1 MEEKFPYTY
10 KREKQRFSIRKTK
23 AWGACSVF
31 LGTSILFLSAGTVAR
46 ADTTADAST
55 RAQVVVEQ
63 KTTVNT
69 ESTGSAESSANST
82 SSTVSSPSTDSE
94 AEATTP
100 NQNKSTATNTEK
112 SASETQSSSQNS
124 ASSSSAAK
132 AETTSASS
140 SSAAKAETTSAKT
153 RQTVTKISY
162 NTLLQQLRTSK
173 ALATDKEA
181 PDKEALTHVTKD
193 NFLDYFSLN
202 GSATYDPNTGIVTI
216 TPDENDKVGNFS
228 LKSKIDM
235 NSSFKLTGQVNLGNK
250 TSYRGGADGIGFAFH
265 NGNTTDVG
273 NAGGNL
279 GIGGLQNA
287 IGFKLDTWHND
298 RFIPK
303 ATVPGAQVSST
314 DSNGFGWS
322 QDPDTF
328 NPQFG
333 AFVTTDS
340 KEITAIDGNP
350 YQRWWAT
357 TDMFSVQELSS
368 YDLDGDFH
376 KFVVSY
382 NGGSRLLTINY
393 TEATRNVLT
402 WVKKVDSSY
411 QAMAMIISASTG
423 GATNLQQF
431 RITSFDFKQA
441 ATVNVKY
448 VDTKGNQ
455 IAQDEVTYPNGAN
468 VNGTYTTR
476 QLDIPN
482 YKFVRMD
489 DGTATGAKSLLAT
502 GTLTKAGDNGTVIYV
517 YAPAYTQTSKT
528 IRETIKYIDKDGKE
542 VAPKYTAD
550 PITFVTVT
558 NPVDHTTTT
567 YYSTKAKTATLDD
580 NGVPTEAGWTKADS
594 TDFAEVTSPTI
605 KGYTPDK
612 AEIEAQTVSGDDND
626 VVKTVTYKA
635 NTQKLKVVFID
646 DTTGQTLNTIEK
658 TGLSDTDSGYNTK
671 ADISDYA
678 AKHYDLVSDGTNGK
692 NLMFDHDDNTDQHY
706 EVHFKHGTEP
716 ASESRTK
723 NLTVHYVYAAGLAQS
738 GQASADQKAQS
749 LTFKRT
755 GTKDLVTNNIAW
767 NAWDHSGQIFDEIK
781 SPTIDGYTPDQTSI
795 KDVQVNADGLEL
807 TEKTV
812 VYNADSQKA
821 VVKYIDDTDQKQ
833 LSAEDLTGHSDKDS
847 GYNTKS
853 VIDKY
858 LAGHYVLVSDDT
870 HGQNVIYDHNDNNDQ
885 VYEVHFTHGTQN
897 VSRTNKV
904 METVKYQF
912 ADGRQAQKDHVQTAN
927 FTQHGVQDLVTKT
940 IVWAP
945 SDPQTFVSVDT
956 PHITGYTA
964 NVQNVPAVMVN
975 FGDADITKVVTYAKN
990 APTITT
996 ESKTINETIHYVYK
1010 DGTTAHDDYVAKPV
1024 EFTRQV
1030 STDAVTG
1037 EKTYGS
1043 WSADQSFA
1051 AVTSPA
1057 IKGYTPDK
1065 AEIGAQTVHGDSSDL
1080 EFTVVYAKNA
1090 PTKPVNPSQPTT
1102 PTKPVNP
1109 SQPTPEPAPTPDD
1122 QPDSE
1127 ISKDKLNKTNPKKVD
1142 AYKKQRKIIKTKI
1155 AKQGHTEII
1164 KTKIAK
1170 QGHTEIAEPIED
1182 KVTRENNVKVVSDPV
1197 ENKAAEPKLPQ
1208 TGEADNSIIVLLG
1221 MLLASFA
1228 AMFGFDSLHSHDKKH
1243 KN

>member
-1 MEEKFPYTY
+1 MKEKFPYTY

-55 RAQVVVEQ
+55 RAQVVEQ

-69 ESTGSAESSANST
+69 ERTGSAESSANST

-100 NQNKSTATNTEK
+100 NQNKSTATNTEN
-112 SASETQSSSQNS
+112 SASETQSSSQNN

-132 AETTSASS
+132 ADTTSASSSSATKADTTSASS
-140 SSAAKAETTSAKT
+140 SSAAKADTTSASSSSATKADTTSASSSSAVKAETTSAKT
-153 RQTVTKISY
+153 RQNVTKISY

-173 ALATDKEA
+173 ALAT
-181 PDKEALTHVTKD
+181 DKEALTHVTKD

-235 NSSFKLTGQVNLGNK
+235 NSSFKLTGQVNLGDK
-250 TSYRGGADGIGFAFH
+250 TSYQGGADGIGFAFH

-322 QDPDTF
+322 QDPYTF

-357 TDMFSVQELSS
+357 TDMSSVQELSS
-368 YDLDGDFH
+368 YDLDGHFH
-376 KFVVSY
+376 DFVVSY
-382 NGGSRLLTINY
+382 DGDSRLLTIKY

-431 RITSFDFKQA
+431 KITSFKFKQA

-448 VDTKGNQ
+448 VDTIGNQ
-455 IAQDEVTYPNGAN
+455 IAQGEVTYPKGAN
-468 VNGTYTTR
+468 VNGTYTTE
-476 QLDIPN
+476 QLEIPN

-489 DGTATGAKSLLAT
+489 DGTVTGVTSLKAK

-542 VAPKYTAD
+542 VAPRYTAD

-594 TDFAEVTSPTI
+594 TDFAEVVNPEVHGYKVISNDAPNSDLTSV
-605 KGYTPDK
+605 
-612 AEIEAQTVSGDDND
+612 ASQTV
-626 VVKTVTYKA
+626 
-635 NTQKLKVVFID
+635 
-646 DTTGQTLNTIEK
+646 
-658 TGLSDTDSGYNTK
+658 NTK
-671 ADISDYA
+671 
-678 AKHYDLVSDGTNGK
+678 
-692 NLMFDHDDNTDQHY
+692 
-706 EVHFKHGTEP
+706 
-716 ASESRTK
+716 
-723 NLTVHYVYAAGLAQS
+723 
-738 GQASADQKAQS
+738 
-749 LTFKRT
+749 
-755 GTKDLVTNNIAW
+755 
-767 NAWDHSGQIFDEIK
+767 
-781 SPTIDGYTPDQTSI
+781 
-795 KDVQVNADGLEL
+795 
-807 TEKTV
+807 
-812 VYNADSQKA
+812 
-821 VVKYIDDTDQKQ
+821 
-833 LSAEDLTGHSDKDS
+833 
-847 GYNTKS
+847 
-853 VIDKY
+853 
-858 LAGHYVLVSDDT
+858 
-870 HGQNVIYDHNDNNDQ
+870 
-885 VYEVHFTHGTQN
+885 
-897 VSRTNKV
+897 
-904 METVKYQF
+904 
-912 ADGRQAQKDHVQTAN
+912 
-927 FTQHGVQDLVTKT
+927 
-940 IVWAP
+940 
-945 SDPQTFVSVDT
+945 
-956 PHITGYTA
+956 
-964 NVQNVPAVMVN
+964 
-975 FGDADITKVVTYAKN
+975 
-990 APTITT
+990 
-996 ESKTINETIHYVYK
+996 
-1010 DGTTAHDDYVAKPV
+1010 
-1024 EFTRQV
+1024 
-1030 STDAVTG
+1030 
-1037 EKTYGS
+1037 
-1043 WSADQSFA
+1043 
-1051 AVTSPA
+1051 
-1057 IKGYTPDK
+1057 
-1065 AEIGAQTVHGDSSDL
+1065 SSDL

-1090 PTKPVNPSQPTT
+1090 PTITT
-1102 PTKPVNP
+1102 
-1109 SQPTPEPAPTPDD
+1109 EF
-1122 QPDSE
+1122 
-1127 ISKDKLNKTNPKKVD
+1127 KTINETIH
-1142 AYKKQRKIIKTKI
+1142 Y
-1155 AKQGHTEII
+1155 
-1164 KTKIAK
+1164 
-1170 QGHTEIAEPIED
+1170 
-1182 KVTRENNVKVVSDPV
+1182 
-1197 ENKAAEPKLPQ
+1197 
-1208 TGEADNSIIVLLG
+1208 
-1221 MLLASFA
+1221 
-1228 AMFGFDSLHSHDKKH
+1228 
-1243 KN
+1243 